1 MNNETASKTPG
12 CRTKAIFQTMPMSD
26 LHLEFDNV
34 ILPEHPVVA
43 SVLILD
49 GDIGR
54 LKVLSLQTSL
64 LVQFQRF
71 EHIFYVAGNDCFY
84 EGE

>member
-1 MNNETASKTPG
+1 
-12 CRTKAIFQTMPMSD
+12 MPMSD

-34 ILPEHPVVA
+34 ILLEFLVVA
-43 SVLILD
+43 SVLILA

-54 LKVLSLQTSL
+54 LKVLSLQEFL

-71 EHIFYVAGNDCFY
+71 EHIFYVAGNDYFY
-84 EGE
+84 EGEYETRLQQL